1 MENKQYAGFW
11 IRVVASL
18 IDTILLIGL
27 TAIPITLIYGAA
39 YWEGEQYFYGIWD
52 ILINY
57 LAPFILVTWFWVRF
71 YATPG
76 KMLLN
81 LKVLDAETGE
91 GLTVMQA
98 IGRYFA
104 YFVSIIPLFLGL
116 FWVGFDKK
124 KQGWHDKLAGTVVVR
139 YKKEETSVKF
149 EKTDL

>member
-1 MENKQYAGFW
+1 MKNKKYAGFW

-27 TAIPITLIYGAA
+27 TAIPITLIYGAE

>member
-1 MENKQYAGFW
+1 MKNKKYAGFW

>member
-1 MENKQYAGFW
+1 MKNKQYAGFW

>member
-18 IDTILLIGL
+18 IDTILVVVL
-27 TAIPITLIYGAA
+27 TAIPITLIYGAT

-57 LAPFILVTWFWVRF
+57 LAPFILVIWFWVRF

-81 LKVLDAETGE
+81 LKVLDVETGE

-104 YFVSIIPLFLGL
+104 YFVSIIPLFHYFSVCFGSPLIR
-116 FWVGFDKK
+116 KNK
-124 KQGWHDKLAGTVVVR
+124 AGM
-139 YKKEETSVKF
+139 TS
-149 EKTDL
+149 